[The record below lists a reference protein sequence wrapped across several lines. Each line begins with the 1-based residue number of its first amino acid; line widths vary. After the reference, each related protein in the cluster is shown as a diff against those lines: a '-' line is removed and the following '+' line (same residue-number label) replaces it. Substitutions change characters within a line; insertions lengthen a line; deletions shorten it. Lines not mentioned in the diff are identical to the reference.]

1 MEIQNSPL
9 ALMAAKIIKEGT
21 SSVTSYKAIIAILPD
36 ENDTYQTTQWV
47 YPLQIN
53 NINILRDYV
62 HNFSDII
69 TCTMQIPIGQY
80 TYLLYPKRAKL
91 EVTLIKTIKNINGE
105 EVTGNNIESEK
116 FYGFLIKPPN
126 PATIANGAEMI
137 DQGTLDL
144 KGVLDINFQLVSE
157 AVTKLKAI
165 TFSTIVR
172 NTALDDLMQTVLP
185 TEMQKLQLDSS
196 VAMQDF
202 ELSPIDND
210 TTYDAILFPTG
221 FRLIDM
227 PDYLQ
232 DTYGL
237 YNAGMGSY
245 IQNRTWY
252 IFPLYDNSDYDQL
265 LRTVNFHI
273 VPKKKYNGVEHTY
286 IVNKDSIN
294 ILITSDTKFKDDAGT
309 GQYNA
314 GNGVRYVDAN
324 NVVDGYGTTKDN
336 KITINRQ
343 DNVSE
348 YIVNN
353 NPKNINVVSTPTNN
367 VTANPFKA
375 NSELTSRIG
384 GTVRLTWQNSN
395 PSLLLPSMKCKITY
409 FDEGITKEIYGLV
422 LKSQNITV
430 KNSDIN
436 TVNHVTTTVVDIF
449 IQTLP
454 VNTDTDGTTTS
465 SVMGTNQALFS

>member
-9 ALMAAKIIKEGT
+9 AVMAAKIIQEGR
-21 SSVTSYKAIIAILPD
+21 SSVTSYSAVIAILPD
-36 ENDTYQTTQWV
+36 DSDPSQTIQWV
-47 YPLQIN
+47 HPLQVS

-62 HNFSDII
+62 NNFGDVI

-91 EVTLIKTIKNINGE
+91 EVTLIKNIKNINGE
-105 EVTGNNIESEK
+105 DITGNNIESEK
-116 FYGFLIKPPN
+116 FYGFLVKPPN

-144 KGVLDINFQLVSE
+144 KGVLDIHFQLVSE
-157 AVTKLKAI
+157 AVTKLKAV

-172 NTALDDLMQTVLP
+172 NIALDDLIETVLP
-185 TEMQKLQLDSS
+185 TEMKKLNLDDS
-196 VAMQDF
+196 VSIQDF
-202 ELSPIDND
+202 ELSSIDND

-221 FRLIDM
+221 FRLIDI
-227 PDYLQ
+227 PDYLH
-232 DTYGL
+232 DVYGL
-237 YNAGMGSY
+237 YNAGLGSY

-252 IFPLYDNSDYDQL
+252 IFPLYDNSDYDKL
-265 LRTVNFHI
+265 LRTVNFHV
-273 VPKKKYNGVEHTY
+273 VPKKKYNGVEHTF
-286 IVNKDSIN
+286 IVNQDSIN

-309 GQYNA
+309 GQYNS

-324 NVVDGYGTTKDN
+324 TIVDGFGTTKDN
-336 KITINRQ
+336 KTTISRQ
-343 DNVSE
+343 DNVNE
-348 YIVNN
+348 YIVAD
-353 NPKNINVVSTPTNN
+353 NPKGINVVTTATSN

-375 NSELTSRIG
+375 NSEVTSRIG
-384 GTVRLTWQNSN
+384 GTVRLTWQNSD

-409 FDEGITKEIYGLV
+409 FDDGITKEIYGII
-422 LKSQNITV
+422 LKSQNIIV
-430 KNSDIN
+430 KNSDIR
-436 TVNHVTTTVVDIF
+436 TVTHVTTTVVDIF

-465 SVMGTNQALFS
+465 TVMGTNQALSS